1 MNFWTE
7 HINQAGHLV
16 IGGCDLVDLASQYG
30 TPFYLL
36 DEERLVSNINRYK
49 QAFSKLPNCEI
60 IYAGKA
66 LLTVGIARFMANQGL
81 SLDVVSGGELYIALQ
96 AGFPPERIYF
106 HGNNKSPAELESAL
120 QAGVGRI
127 VVDNLYELE
136 VLSGLA
142 EKLGRKADIL
152 LRIIPGVEA
161 HTHTY
166 IQTGQLDSKFGIS
179 IAHNQAVDAVKKAA
193 AAPNLNLR
201 GLHCHIGSQI
211 FELESYAKTVEVMV
225 GLMAEAAKLGI
236 RLSELDL
243 GGGLGIKYVPEDH
256 PASVQALGDLLT
268 ESLAD
273 ACGSHGIP
281 MPKVMVEPGR
291 SLVGDAGVTVY
302 RVGSI
307 KENIG
312 GRTYAAV
319 DGGMGDNPRVALYQA
334 KYHAV
339 VVNKADQEPEKLY
352 TVVGKY
358 CESGDVLINNIKLP
372 RLEPGD
378 LLAVFSTGA
387 YNYVMASN
395 YNAVPRLPLIAVY
408 KGTSDILV
416 ERECYEDLVRLH
428 RIPARWSD

>member
-1 MNFWTE
+1 M
-7 HINQAGHLV
+7 
-16 IGGCDLVDLASQYG
+16 
-30 TPFYLL
+30 
-36 DEERLVSNINRYK
+36 
-49 QAFSKLPNCEI
+49 I
-60 IYAGKA
+60 I
-66 LLTVGIARFMANQGL
+66 
-81 SLDVVSGGELYIALQ
+81 S
-96 AGFPPERIYF
+96 
-106 HGNNKSPAELESAL
+106 
-120 QAGVGRI
+120 
-127 VVDNLYELE
+127 ELE

-307 KENIG
+307 KKISVVAPMQQLMAAWAIIPESHCIRLSTTQWWSTRLIRSRRNSIRLWEN
-312 GRTYAAV
+312 TV
-319 DGGMGDNPRVALYQA
+319 NPAM
-334 KYHAV
+334 
-339 VVNKADQEPEKLY
+339 
-352 TVVGKY
+352 
-358 CESGDVLINNIKLP
+358 S
-372 RLEPGD
+372 
-378 LLAVFSTGA
+378 
-387 YNYVMASN
+387 
-395 YNAVPRLPLIAVY
+395 
-408 KGTSDILV
+408 
-416 ERECYEDLVRLH
+416 
-428 RIPARWSD
+428 